1 MFGRRRSQ
9 QDFDRLRDQR
19 DTARRQRDRLVQRL
33 RRLAAQ
39 LAEERAKPLQPPY
52 GRLERLPHGDPGPER
67 CWPVRDSAW
76 TRPQDPGSQ
85 VAFATVANDRFLPG
99 LRGLLLSL
107 LAVYPDLSSPFVV
120 FHDGSL
126 DWLDRAELLEI
137 YPHLIFEVPDPSWAS
152 ALPRDSANRERI
164 GVLGYLNT
172 YALGLRGY
180 ERVIVLD
187 SDVLVFAALDRLW
200 APGSA
205 FRVVIDCGA
214 NPFGVVSGY
223 SGRPV
228 INSGVIS
235 IPGSA
240 LCDTMVSRM
249 QALIGSSAD
258 AVCPCLDLFADQ
270 KVWNQLLID
279 QPVELLPINFNCN
292 IKYVVQFLDGCIEGL
307 ALVHFAGPKP
317 WLLHEQPRGRSKSIT
332 DHWLWIRTTRQL
344 TWAWRLRQFQ
354 AHWEQLTA
362 TDLDGSTAW
371 QRSTGLACAAFHPQV
386 LVDSTEGAASW
397 HLVLHSAEQLGPNGG
412 RDPHWPADWVPG
424 LSALAD
430 RPSMTLWAPFS
441 LRHLIQV
448 AAVPTGIDC
457 RFILMELPFSAAD
470 LVESEQPGFAPWCGT
485 AEASMRRAVSRQL
498 GDSNL
503 DWLD

>member
-1 MFGRRRSQ
+1 MFGRRHSQ

-19 DTARRQRDRLVQRL
+19 DAARRQRDRLAQRL
-33 RRLAAQ
+33 KHLGEQ
-39 LAEERAKPLQPPY
+39 LAEERAKALLPPY
-52 GRLERLPHGDPGPER
+52 GRLELLCQGEPGPER
-67 CWPVRDSAW
+67 CWPVRAAAW
-76 TRPQDPGSQ
+76 SRPHDPGSR

-187 SDVLVFAALDRLW
+187 CDVLVFAALDRLW

-223 SGRPV
+223 TGRPV

-240 LCDTMVSRM
+240 LSDTMLSRM
-249 QALIGSSAD
+249 QALISSSAD
-258 AVCPCLDLFADQ
+258 AVCPYLDSFADQ

-279 QPVELLPINFNCN
+279 QRVELLPVNFNCN

-317 WLLHEQPRGRSKSIT
+317 WLLHEQSRGRSKSIT

-354 AHWEQLTA
+354 AHCAGQTHR
-362 TDLDGSTAW
+362 DGSTAW
-371 QRSTGLACAAFHPQV
+371 QRPPGRACAGFDPHA
-386 LVDSTEGAASW
+386 LLNSTEGAGSW
-397 HLVLHSAEQLGPNGG
+397 HLVVHSAEQFGPACG

-424 LSALAD
+424 LNGLAAL
-430 RPSMTLWAPFS
+430 PSMTLWAPFS
-441 LRHLIQV
+441 LRHLLQA

-470 LVESEQPGFAPWCGT
+470 LEESEPLGFAPWCGT
-485 AEASMRRAVSRQL
+485 AEASMRRAVSREL

-503 DWLD
+503 HWLD